1 MTTPTPWR
9 RANQAV
15 TVLRLKELRLGAE
28 VANRRHAVSNARRQF
43 EHGTELVV
51 GRDEG
56 IDGRDVCGEEVPRSG
71 VQFEHKGRK
80 EQELSGARTP
90 RGFPKPDL
98 DGMSEEDR
106 EAQDCDDR
114 ET

>member
-1 MTTPTPWR
+1 
-9 RANQAV
+9 
-15 TVLRLKELRLGAE
+15 
-28 VANRRHAVSNARRQF
+28 
-43 EHGTELVV
+43 
-51 GRDEG
+51 
-56 IDGRDVCGEEVPRSG
+56 VPRSG